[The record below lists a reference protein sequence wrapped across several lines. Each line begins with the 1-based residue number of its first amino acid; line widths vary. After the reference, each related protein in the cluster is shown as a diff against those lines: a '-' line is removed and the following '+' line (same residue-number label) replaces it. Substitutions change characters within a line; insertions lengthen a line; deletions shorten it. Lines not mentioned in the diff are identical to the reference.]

1 MAFDA
6 FLKIDGIEGESPDG
20 KHSKEIQLLSFS
32 FGADQPAS
40 SNTGGGAGTGKVNMH
55 DLSVLHSVDKASPK
69 LLVACATG
77 QHIKS
82 AVLTSRKAGGDQQDY
97 LIVTL
102 SDVII
107 SSVQASGQANG
118 SDGLPTEQVSLN
130 FSKINF
136 EYKEQGADGSLKG
149 TVAGGFDVKTMKKV

>member
-6 FLKIDGIEGESPDG
+6 FLKVDGIEGESPDS

-40 SNTGGGAGTGKVNMH
+40 SSSGGGAGTGKVNMH
-55 DLSVLHSVDKASPK
+55 DLSVLKQVDKASPK

-77 QHIKS
+77 QHIAS
-82 AVLTSRKAGGDQQDY
+82 AVLTARKAGGDQQDY
-97 LIVTL
+97 MTVTL
-102 SDVII
+102 SDVVI
-107 SSVQASGQANG
+107 SSVQASGQAAG
-118 SDGLPTEQVSLN
+118 GDGAPSEQVSLN
-130 FSKINF
+130 FTKINF
-136 EYKEQGADGSLKG
+136 EYKEQGKDGSLKG

>member
-6 FLKIDGIEGESPDG
+6 FLKIDTIDGESQDS

-32 FGADQPAS
+32 FGADQPGS
-40 SNTGGGAGTGKVNMH
+40 SSMGGGAGTGKVNMH
-55 DLSVLHSVDKASPK
+55 DLSVLKQVDKASPK

-77 QHIKS
+77 QHISS
-82 AVLTSRKAGGDQQDY
+82 AVLTARKAGGDQQDY
-97 LIVTL
+97 MIVTL
-102 SDVII
+102 SDVIV
-107 SSVQASGQANG
+107 SSVQASGHAG
-118 SDGLPTEQVSLN
+118 GADGAPSEQVSLN

>member
-6 FLKIDGIEGESPDG
+6 FLKIDGIEGESPDSAHG
-20 KHSKEIQLLSFS
+20 KEIQLLSFS

-40 SNTGGGAGTGKVNMH
+40 SSTGGGAGAGKVNMH
-55 DLSVLHSVDKASPK
+55 DLSVLKHVDKASPK
-69 LLVACATG
+69 LLVACSTG
-77 QHIKS
+77 QAIKS
-82 AVLTSRKAGGDQQDY
+82 AVLTARKAGGTQQDY
-97 LIVTL
+97 MIVTL
-102 SDVII
+102 SDVIV

-118 SDGLPTEQVSLN
+118 ADGLPSEQVSLN

>member
-6 FLKIDGIEGESPDG
+6 FIKIDGIEGESPDS
-20 KHSKEIQLLSFS
+20 KHGKEIQLLSFS

-40 SNTGGGAGTGKVNMH
+40 SSTGGGGGVGKVNMH
-55 DLSVLHSVDKASPK
+55 DLSILHHVDKASPK

-77 QHIKS
+77 QHISS

-97 LIVTL
+97 MIVTL
-102 SDVII
+102 SDVVI
-107 SSVQASGQANG
+107 SSVQAAGQTGGA
-118 SDGLPTEQVSLN
+118 DGAPTEQVSLN

-136 EYKEQGADGSLKG
+136 EYKEQGSDGTLKG

>member
-6 FLKIDGIEGESPDG
+6 FLKIDGIEGESPDS

-32 FGADQPAS
+32 FGADQPGS

-55 DLSVLHSVDKASPK
+55 DLSVLKNVDKASPK

-97 LIVTL
+97 MVVTL
-102 SDVII
+102 SDII
-107 SSVQASGQANG
+107 VSSVQASGQANG
-118 SDGLPTEQVSLN
+118 TDGLPTEQVSLN

>member
-6 FLKIDGIEGESPDG
+6 FLKIDGIEGESPDS

-55 DLSVLHSVDKASPK
+55 DLSVLKSVDKSSPK

-82 AVLTSRKAGGDQQDY
+82 AVLTARKAGGDQHDY
-97 LIVTL
+97 MIVTL
-102 SDVII
+102 SDVIV
-107 SSVQASGQANG
+107 SSVQTSGQANG
-118 SDGLPTEQVSLN
+118 SDGLPTEQMSLN

-149 TVAGGFDVKTMKKV
+149 TVEGGFDVKTMKKV